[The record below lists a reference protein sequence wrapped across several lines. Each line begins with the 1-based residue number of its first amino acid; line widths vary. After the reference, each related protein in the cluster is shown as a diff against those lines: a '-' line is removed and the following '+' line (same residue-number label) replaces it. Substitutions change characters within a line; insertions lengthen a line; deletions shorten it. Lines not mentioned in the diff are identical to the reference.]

1 MLSLSEATILSTTLQ
16 AILYGFSLFMFILT
30 FRTVFRNNRR
40 RRVNYGM
47 LAATCA
53 LLLLS
58 SAEMAINIVR
68 LYQGFISKGL
78 ALSGGSED
86 YFSSATDATFLV
98 KSCLYNAQTVILD
111 AVVIYR
117 AYVVWQSLLA
127 ILVPVICWCGLV
139 AASVGL
145 NVAFSETLTD
155 VQARDIFGKVAGRWI
170 TATYSLTLVTNIL
183 TTVILALK
191 IWQVAR
197 RSARYLSGSSLTSIL
212 RVIVESGA
220 IYSVTVAAAL
230 VAFLIKSNFVYVILD
245 LISPVICIVFSMI
258 IVRVSS
264 ATESD
269 SDIFSASTNRP
280 PEWTTQFPRNLR
292 RRREGTGNSFGMG
305 EIAVEITETVHVD
318 RATTP
323 SDLKPP
329 GILPEGDA
337 PGGTTTPEFHCRD
350 AGLVRKASEEHV

>member
-1 MLSLSEATILSTTLQ
+1 MLSLSEAAILSTTLE

-30 FRTVFRNNRR
+30 FRTVFRNDRR

-58 SAEMAINIVR
+58 SAEMGVNIAR
-68 LYQGFISKGL
+68 LYQGFISKGP
-78 ALSGGSED
+78 ALPGGSEE

-98 KSCLYNAQTVILD
+98 KSCLYNAQTVVLD

-117 AYVVWQSLLA
+117 AYVVWQNLLV
-127 ILVPVICWCGLV
+127 ILAPAVGWCGLV
-139 AASVGL
+139 AACVGL
-145 NVAFSETLTD
+145 NVSFSRTLTD
-155 VQARDIFGKVAGRWI
+155 AQARDIIGRVTGRWI
-170 TATYSLTLVTNIL
+170 MATYSLTLATNLL

-197 RSARYLSGSSLTSIL
+197 RSARYLSESSLTPIL
-212 RVIVESGA
+212 RVVVESGA

-230 VAFLIKSNFVYVILD
+230 VAFLAKSNA
-245 LISPVICIVFSMI
+245 ISPIICIVFSMI

-264 ATESD
+264 TSESD
-269 SDIFSASTNRP
+269 RHTFSASTNRT
-280 PEWTTQFPRNLR
+280 PEWTTHFPPRNLR
-292 RRREGTGNSFGMG
+292 HRREGSSFVMGDTGISI
-305 EIAVEITETVHVD
+305 EIAEAVHID
-318 RATTP
+318 PEMTP

-329 GILPEGDA
+329 GIVPEGDA
-337 PGGTTTPEFHCRD
+337 SAGTMTPDLHCRD
-350 AGLVRKASEEHV
+350 VRKASEEPV